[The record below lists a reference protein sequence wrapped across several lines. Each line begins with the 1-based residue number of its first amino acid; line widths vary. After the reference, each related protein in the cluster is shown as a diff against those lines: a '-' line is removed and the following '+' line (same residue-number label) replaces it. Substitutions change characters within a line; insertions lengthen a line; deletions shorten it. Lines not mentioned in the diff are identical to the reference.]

1 MTIDAVLFDMDG
13 LLFDTEAMAIEASA
27 MAAARQDLS
36 VSEELFNLMLG
47 TNKETSTDMLSQ
59 HFPGLDTDRFW
70 DDFDASMWQIV
81 ERGGLPVKHY
91 AEELLTWLEDK
102 KLPMGLCSG
111 SPRHMVDGYMRV
123 SGFGRYFK
131 AILAGDDIAGLPGK
145 PAPDMY
151 LKTADMMS
159 VRPAHCLVLED
170 SPNGLRS
177 GRAAGMTTIMV
188 PDLIPYSKELEP
200 YCDAVFADLSL
211 LPAYIDGLLSCP

>member
-1 MTIDAVLFDMDG
+1 MTIDAVFFDMDG

-27 MAAARQDLS
+27 MAAGEQGLS
-36 VSEELFNLMLG
+36 VGDDLFNMMLG
-47 TNKETSTDMLSQ
+47 TNKETSTNMLSK
-59 HFPGLDTDRFW
+59 HFPGLDADRFW
-70 DDFDASMWQIV
+70 ADFDSSMWRIV
-81 ERGGLPVKHY
+81 ERSGLPVKHY
-91 AEELLTWLEDK
+91 AGELLAWLEDK

-123 SGFGRYFK
+123 SGYSRHFK
-131 AILAGDDIAGLPGK
+131 AILAGDDIEGLPGK

-188 PDLIPYSKELEP
+188 PDLIPFSKELEP
-200 YCDAVFADLSL
+200 FCDAVFPDLSHV
-211 LPAYIDGLLSCP
+211 PAYIEGLLSCR